1 MLPMNASAVAS
12 EKQMRWITN
21 NGGKNVCWVPVIFFS
36 GLVHNSMYC
45 TVNQLCIFL
54 PTRDPNALYSFKFL
68 SVAMDTR
75 LPRPA
80 DTALGISSLQIS
92 ECFLRC
98 FAHMPTGYLTN
109 EGDTFNDSGLV
120 EKYGNTFINVKD
132 WGDFEQSDINRNGLT
147 ECPRFCRRVWTKIGQ
162 RAGSGPWRALFVS
175 LTTLWFWWV
184 TVGVWRLRI
193 CTWCWSSACIFRA
206 FQYRRG

>member
-1 MLPMNASAVAS
+1 MLGTSN
-12 EKQMRWITN
+12 
-21 NGGKNVCWVPVIFFS
+21 FFS

-92 ECFLRC
+92 ECFMRC

-147 ECPRFCRRVWTKIGQ
+147 ECPRFCRRRLNENWTASRVWPLTCVVCFFDYSLILMGHCRRMASSNLYLMLKFCVHISGLSIPSRIDYQKI
-162 RAGSGPWRALFVS
+162 S
-175 LTTLWFWWV
+175 
-184 TVGVWRLRI
+184 
-193 CTWCWSSACIFRA
+193 
-206 FQYRRG
+206 